1 MAQLATLQMFDSQAT
16 PVAHVFAP
24 ASHSSTDFVWR
35 ETNTSSVLNAMLL
48 TLSRLPMKKG
58 SDLEKSRVKL
68 VMPVLETIT
77 GSNSSGYTAAPRL
90 AYTLQGIVD
99 FIMPARATT
108 VQRTDLVKYVR
119 QVITESGYSQISDAT
134 INNSWPY

>member
-1 MAQLATLQMFDSQAT
+1 MAQLATLSVFDSQAT

-24 ASHSSTDFVWR
+24 ANHSASDFIWR
-35 ETNTSSVLNAMLL
+35 ETGTSSVLNAMVL
-48 TLSRLPMKKG
+48 TLSKLPMKKG

-90 AYTLQGIVD
+90 AYTLQSIVD
-99 FIMPARATT
+99 FITPTRATSS
-108 VQRTDLVKYVR
+108 QRTDLVKFTR
-119 QVITESGYSQISDAT
+119 QFITESGYPQISDAT
-134 INNSWPY
+134 IGSSWPY